1 MLQLVSGGGV
11 GVRGHARCYHF
22 ATPPQTG
29 TFRALFLALRKSQPG
44 QPHEAAR
51 QRSPFEN
58 FLREVG
64 RLVAR
69 VKGPV
74 LLAFL
79 FPFSFFFSSRGPQIV
94 YGICCDRDCKHG
106 TLLLGCLAALM
117 VTALS
122 DVWICGL

>member
-1 MLQLVSGGGV
+1 MRGV
-11 GVRGHARCYHF
+11 TISPRRRRRGRF
-22 ATPPQTG
+22 GP
-29 TFRALFLALRKSQPG
+29 FFLLSESRSQAS
-44 QPHEAAR
+44 QHEAAR